1 MIGRGKCW
9 ADFHRT
15 KSIETKNRRNN
26 KKLKF
31 AEKVFNASGFIL
43 KASWTRIFTNTGT
56 ESTQAYLRPNWLRPP
71 QIVITAALSRA
82 THQSLVTFPN
92 STRAAW
98 IFHLAQAIHRK
109 LQLSSPGQLGIL
121 AIKDFHDDFPARAR
135 FAAPILFFYVFLY
148 SFVFFIFRHFDERKT
163 SWFWFLKVLKILLSL
178 GYLQTAIELWQI
190 CIFGTE
196 K

>member
-1 MIGRGKCW
+1 MIYTIYVLYILDISNSFCFKINCVYLHNNCNDSQKKRNPLLRFRPGCLDDKLKFLLFNRMLAVKVSVGHMWSEEKNAGRTST
-9 ADFHRT
+9 AQ
-15 KSIETKNRRNN
+15 KSKETKNRRNN
-26 KKLKF
+26 KKFKF

-98 IFHLAQAIHRK
+98 IFHLAEDIHRK
-109 LQLSSPGQLGIL
+109 PKLSSPAG
-121 AIKDFHDDFPARAR
+121 
-135 FAAPILFFYVFLY
+135 
-148 SFVFFIFRHFDERKT
+148 S
-163 SWFWFLKVLKILLSL
+163 
-178 GYLQTAIELWQI
+178 
-190 CIFGTE
+190 
-196 K
+196 